1 MSSRPLSVTLV
12 PHPMGRYGTVT
23 PAIFVDGVQQEFAWG
38 TGVWQVAADR
48 PVTVAVM
55 FWDELGTRRGFA
67 EYTVQPG
74 ELPDLEYRAP
84 SFVTAPG
91 ALGPR
96 GTVSHQGNNSYAIQ
110 IAIGIG
116 FVVVALV
123 VTAIIV
129 AEIMSN

>member
-1 MSSRPLSVTLV
+1 MSRPLSVTLV

-23 PAIFVDGVQQEFAWG
+23 PAIFVDGVQQEFSWG
-38 TGVWQVAADR
+38 TGVWQVASDR
-48 PVTVAVM
+48 PVVVAVM
-55 FWDELGTRRGFA
+55 IWDELGTRRAFA
-67 EYTVQPG
+67 EYTVQPD
-74 ELPDLEYRAP
+74 EVPDLEYRAP

-96 GTVSHQGNNSYAIQ
+96 GSVKHQGNNKYAIQ

-116 FVVVALV
+116 VLVVALV

-129 AEIMSN
+129 AVVSLG